1 MHGTRSF
8 TSIDYH
14 VRCVYSY
21 NLICKCGV
29 SLHSNCNVHLS
40 TEDRTTAT
48 TTTLSCNNIQ
58 RQQYD
63 EEKKEFLCV
72 TLNTLLLLY
81 YGSARG
87 SGVISRD
94 KCYTGKCFNTKYKKE
109 LKKKLKCIRVLKMKE
124 GIINTKKIK
133 NSFVH
138 KFFFLKERLS
148 PSVRMNE

>member
-1 MHGTRSF
+1 MCNDRKENFYKTLFSSSLFHSQCNGTRSF

-63 EEKKEFLCV
+63 EKNIRIFVCH
-72 TLNTLLLLY
+72 TQHPF
-81 YGSARG
+81 
-87 SGVISRD
+87 VI
-94 KCYTGKCFNTKYKKE
+94 
-109 LKKKLKCIRVLKMKE
+109 VLWQCKRKWC
-124 GIINTKKIK
+124 NK
-133 NSFVH
+133 
-138 KFFFLKERLS
+138 
-148 PSVRMNE
+148 